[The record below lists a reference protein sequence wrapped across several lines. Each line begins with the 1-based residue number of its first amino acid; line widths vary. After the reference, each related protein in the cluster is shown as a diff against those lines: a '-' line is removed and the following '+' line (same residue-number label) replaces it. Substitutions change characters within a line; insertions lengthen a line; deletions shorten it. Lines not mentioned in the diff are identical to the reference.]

1 MIIIIIIIIIIL
13 LEPRTFFNLEL
24 PMVEKVPRNLL
35 VNCLPK
41 QLLDTIR
48 RGILS

>member
-1 MIIIIIIIIIIL
+1 MIIIITIVIIIL
-13 LEPRTFFNLEL
+13 LEPRTFFKL
-24 PMVEKVPRNLL
+24 PMVENVPRNFK
-35 VNCLPK
+35 VNCSPK